1 MNSKS
6 NAKFSRDRTTSNVH
20 GGGPNW
26 VLIACGALLGTLS
39 IRTGCKIK
47 QVLLDRRPTD
57 AGNLSKGHAR
67 ANPERRSGACP
78 LHSDAYC
85 FTHDD
90 DRCCHCVSGVSEGS
104 MEAKH
109 VSSEVLSRNT
119 DLLPGQLAIVTSVPT
134 ESSDLGEKE
143 ASATWASSP
152 ERLEL
157 PRRPFH
163 HQSAGSD
170 SPCVSECGS
179 DLFSKREVIHRL
191 RQQLK
196 RRDEMIIEMQARI
209 TEQQRFLSERMM
221 HASHLQSQL
230 DAANREL
237 LEAEREIQR
246 LRKAIVDHCP
256 SADAR
261 SHHDQLLSG
270 NRQKQNG
277 YANGVAV
284 GLEARSMGAVSIP
297 LMAEGK
303 EADGERVEALKREV
317 AELREVIEGKD
328 YLLHSYKEQKMELC
342 SKVQE
347 LQLRLDSQVP
357 NIL

>member
-6 NAKFSRDRTTSNVH
+6 NAAFSRDRRTANVH
-20 GGGPNW
+20 VGGPNW
-26 VLIACGALLGTLS
+26 VLIACGALLSTLS
-39 IRTGCKIK
+39 IRIGCKLK
-47 QVLLDRRPTD
+47 QALLDRRSTD
-57 AGNLSKGHAR
+57 DGNLSKGHAR
-67 ANPERRSGACP
+67 ANPKRSGACP
-78 LHSDAYC
+78 LHSNAYC

-90 DRCCHCVSGVSEGS
+90 DRCCHCVSGQ

-109 VSSEVLSRNT
+109 ASGEALSRNT
-119 DLLPGQLAIVTSVPT
+119 DLLPGQLAIVTSVPA
-134 ESSDLGEKE
+134 EASDLGEKE
-143 ASATWASSP
+143 AIWVSSP

-170 SPCVSECGS
+170 SPCVSESGS
-179 DLFSKREVIHRL
+179 DLFSKREVIYRL

-209 TEQQRFLSERMM
+209 TEQQKFLSERLT

-237 LEAEREIQR
+237 LEADREIQR
-246 LRKAIVDHCP
+246 LRKAIADHCV
-256 SADAR
+256 SADAK
-261 SHHDQLLSG
+261 SHHGQLLPG
-270 NRQKQNG
+270 NRKRQNG
-277 YANGVAV
+277 YANGVVV
-284 GLEARSMGAVSIP
+284 GLETRTLGAVSIP
-297 LMAEGK
+297 LMEEGI

-317 AELREVIEGKD
+317 AELRDVIDGKD
-328 YLLHSYKEQKMELC
+328 YLLQSYKEQKMELC